1 MARMFPQKLPREVL
15 DDPRRSSEVLVY
27 NSLSEQLDDHYHI
40 FYSSPWLGTLPDGSE
55 IDGEADFLVA
65 HAELGML
72 SLEVKGGR
80 VEIDSDD
87 NWTSTDRHSFTRRIK
102 NPVHQARTSK
112 HQLLKKLKESPFW
125 KPRFICARHGVILP
139 HSARP
144 ERDFRPD
151 MPLKLFAFDKDIK
164 HLEAWIKARFS
175 SAEDDGRVRPLGDDG
190 LYALDDMLAR
200 QIKLRVRLST
210 SVHED
215 LKGIQLKTDDQIF
228 ILKEMEGNPRMAIA
242 GAAGTGK
249 TILAIEKALML
260 AEQDKRVLLLCFN
273 RPLGGYLQ
281 QMVSDN
287 PSVTATSFHRYCR
300 NVAKAAGKDVDTL
313 SPSFMA
319 EALVSHFT
327 DADMDEYD
335 AVIIDEGQDFTD
347 EWLTSLEVVVKAGDE
362 GVLYIFYDDNQKV
375 MASSAGY
382 IRQLPLAKYRLTRNF
397 RNTQHIFDAAQSYY
411 EGDYVR
417 AIGPEGTRPEMHTI
431 KSDAELKVALAER
444 VGYLI
449 KTEGLNPHD
458 IAILFPTEQAASC
471 LVDGDGYRVGRNR
484 ACNSESRSADF
495 VVVDTIR
502 RFKGLE
508 SPVVLLILSSDVSDR
523 EQLLYTGITR
533 AQAVL
538 EIFAPKSVT
547 RLLKSVYQ

>member
-15 DDPRRSSEVLVY
+15 EDPRRSAEVQVY
-27 NSLSEQLDDHYHI
+27 NSLKEQLDDHYHV
-40 FYSSPWLGTLPDGSE
+40 FYSSPWLGTMPDGSE

-65 HAELGML
+65 HADLGML
-72 SLEVKGGR
+72 SVEVKGGR
-80 VEIDSDD
+80 VEIDADD

-112 HQLLKKLKESPFW
+112 HELLKKLKESPFW
-125 KPRFICARHGVILP
+125 KSRFICARHGVILP

-144 ERDFRPD
+144 GRDFRPD
-151 MPLKLFAFDKDIK
+151 MPLKLFAFDEDMR
-164 HLEAWIKARFS
+164 HLDAWIEARFS
-175 SAEDDGRVRPLGDDG
+175 SAEDESRAQPLGEDG

-200 QIKLRVRLST
+200 QIKLRVRLRT
-210 SVHED
+210 SVAED
-215 LKGIQLKTDDQIF
+215 MTGIQLKTDDQIF
-228 ILKEMEGNPRMAIA
+228 ILKEMEGNTRMAIA

-281 QMVSDN
+281 QMLSDN
-287 PSVTATSFHRYCR
+287 PSVTANSFHRYCR
-300 NVAKAAGKDVDTL
+300 DVAKAAGKNVDAL

-319 EALVSHFT
+319 EELVNHFS
-327 DADMDEYD
+327 DANMREYD
-335 AVIIDEGQDFTD
+335 AVIVDEGQDFTD
-347 EWLTSLEVVVKAGDE
+347 EWLSSLEVVVKAGNE
-362 GVLYIFYDDNQKV
+362 GVLYIFYDDNQNV
-375 MASSAGY
+375 MASSVGY

-397 RNTQHIFDAAQSYY
+397 RNTKLIFGAAQSYY
-411 EGDYVR
+411 RGDFVR
-417 AIGPEGTRPEMHTI
+417 AIGPEGTRPKFHAI
-431 KSDAELKVALAER
+431 KNDAELKVALAER
-444 VGYLI
+444 VGLLT
-449 KTEGLNPHD
+449 KKEGLDPGD

-471 LVDGDGYRVGRNR
+471 LADDRGYRIGRSR
-484 ACNSESRSADF
+484 ACNAEKRSNDMVA
-495 VVVDTIR
+495 VDTIR

-508 SPVVLLILSSDVSDR
+508 SPVVLLVLGLDVSDR

-538 EIFAPKSVT
+538 EIFAPANVIRQLESFD
-547 RLLKSVYQ
+547 